1 MSHYKNAIHAAVKAL
16 EAKHGKIG
24 FSIRVYDYSKYILN
38 IHSLSV
44 DVMENALEHSAAV
57 MERLDRA
64 RDCKAYERAYHISNE
79 VKRFNEDRSDAYSSV
94 RFSEC
99 NPEMELSGK
108 ALEIV
113 KDLYE
118 ALKCEYENNS
128 DVMRDYF
135 DISYY
140 YELNFG
146 SGKRGFSVK

>member
-64 RDCKAYERAYHISNE
+64 RDSKAYAKKVKEDAVKACNEIFANRQQGNLIEYTSENVVSLMPAYAAANTLH
-79 VKRFNEDRSDAYSSV
+79 
-94 RFSEC
+94 
-99 NPEMELSGK
+99 
-108 ALEIV
+108 
-113 KDLYE
+113 
-118 ALKCEYENNS
+118 
-128 DVMRDYF
+128 
-135 DISYY
+135 
-140 YELNFG
+140 
-146 SGKRGFSVK
+146 